1 MADDPVARLHQHERE
16 QERKRLRE
24 LEAKDLEVESKR
36 GPRPLE
42 GFAGGHTTWASQQ
55 DDVAAAE
62 LHTHDAEES
71 LAESEEQVARLSP
84 EDEGPARKD
93 AKHRE

>member
-1 MADDPVARLHQHERE
+1 MADDPVERLHQHERE

-24 LEAKDLEVESKR
+24 LEAKDLEVEAKR

-62 LHTHDAEES
+62 LHAHDAEQS
-71 LAESEEQVARLSP
+71 LADSEEQVARLSS
-84 EDEGPARKD
+84 EGEAPARKD
-93 AKHRE
+93 AEHPE